1 MLMKTFESRS
11 NDGSNGPAGW
21 RWWAGIL
28 LVFVIGCGPGE
39 ETFSETETPEEARQE
54 VLLSNGLSLNGL
66 NLNGLNLNGLNLNG
80 LNLNGLSTTSFHNW
94 FQVNAA
100 LRAEV
105 MKYLVECA
113 VPAGSTRTYTS
124 PSTGTTYTWNGVLGL
139 APNWSSGLAA
149 TTAELQVVS
158 ACMAAH
164 ANKYGLHVTVS
175 LRGLNG
181 SGSVIATTSAEVTSH
196 TLREGCFFG
205 NLFDGSTGV
214 FGGNDGL
221 TLAAQQSSPR
231 VCGLPGT
238 SPTTSQCAPMV
249 YVGSCSQYCTLD
261 SSQTYYTSCVY
272 NGVTYR
278 PVTTKM
284 KPSDIATCGNGV
296 CEQTEKSGLP
306 TYCSAD
312 CGG

>member
-11 NDGSNGPAGW
+11 NDGSTGLTGW

-39 ETFSETETPEEARQE
+39 EISETETAEQAQQE
-54 VLLSNGLSLNGL
+54 LLLTNGLSLNGL
-66 NLNGLNLNGLNLNG
+66 SLNGLSLNGLSLNG
-80 LNLNGLSTTSFHNW
+80 LSLNGLSTTSFHNW

-100 LRAEV
+100 LRAQV

-113 VPAGSTRTYTS
+113 VPAGSTRTYTA
-124 PSTGTTYTWNGVLGL
+124 PSTGTTYTWTGVLGL
-139 APNWSSGLAA
+139 APSWSSGQAA
-149 TTAELQVVS
+149 STAELQVVS
-158 ACMAAH
+158 ACLAAH

-175 LRGLNG
+175 LRGLDGANN
-181 SGSVIATTSAEVTSH
+181 VIATTSQETTSH
-196 TLREGCFFG
+196 TLREACFFG
-205 NLFDGSTGV
+205 NLFEGSLAV

-221 TLAAQQSSPR
+221 SLTAQQSSPR

-238 SPTTSQCAPMV
+238 SSTTSQCSPMV
-249 YVGSCSQYCTLD
+249 YVGNCSTYCTRD
-261 SSQTYYTSCVY
+261 SSNTYYTTCTY

-278 PVTTKM
+278 PVTTRM

-296 CEQTEKSGLP
+296 CEQTETSGLP
-306 TYCSAD
+306 AYCSAD
-312 CGG
+312 CGS

>member
-1 MLMKTFESRS
+1 MLMKTFEARRS
-11 NDGSNGPAGW
+11 EGSSGPAGW
-21 RWWAGIL
+21 QGWAGIL

-39 ETFSETETPEEARQE
+39 EAFPDLETLEQAQQE
-54 VLLSNGLSLNGL
+54 LVLSNGLSLNGL

-80 LNLNGLSTTSFHNW
+80 LNLNGLSTTSFHSW

-100 LRAEV
+100 LRAQV

-113 VPAGSTRTYTS
+113 VPVGMTRTYTS

-139 APNWSSGLAA
+139 APGWSSGLAA
-149 TTAELQVVS
+149 TTTELQVVS

-164 ANKYGLHVTVS
+164 ANKYGLHVSVS
-175 LRGLNG
+175 LRGLDG
-181 SGSVIATTSAEVTSH
+181 AGSVIATTSQEVTSH
-196 TLREGCFFG
+196 TLREACFFG

-221 TLAAQQSSPR
+221 SLTAQQSSPR

-238 SPTTSQCAPMV
+238 GSTSQCAPMV
-249 YVGSCSQYCTLD
+249 YVGSCATYCTLD
-261 SSQTYYTSCVY
+261 SSRTYYTSCTY

-284 KPSDIATCGNGV
+284 NPADIAACGNGV
-296 CEQTEKSGLP
+296 CQQTETSGMP
-306 TYCSAD
+306 GYCAAD
-312 CGG
+312 CG